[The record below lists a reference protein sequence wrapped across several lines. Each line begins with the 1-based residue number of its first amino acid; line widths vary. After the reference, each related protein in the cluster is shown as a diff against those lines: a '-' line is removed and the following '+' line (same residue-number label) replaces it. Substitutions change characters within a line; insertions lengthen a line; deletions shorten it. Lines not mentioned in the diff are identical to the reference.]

1 MVKQMAMLPKFC
13 AKPGLVKFI
22 DLLEQDTKRQ
32 DFVIDSFDVKE
43 PSVELFLK

>member
-1 MVKQMAMLPKFC
+1 MVKQMAKLPKFC

-22 DLLEQDTKRQ
+22 DLLEQDSKKQ
-32 DFVIDSFDVKE
+32 DSAIGSFDAKE